1 MKRTSV
7 PMGVVST
14 RAKIV
19 PGEAEGVVAAQGP
32 RQHQCGLG
40 AVVAVTAR
48 EGEFLLGSSMSSMS
62 AIEIDPTEPDTGQ
75 RAPVGKVLEG

>member
-1 MKRTSV
+1 MMKRTSV

-32 RQHQCGLG
+32 RQHQRGIG

-62 AIEIDPTEPDTGQ
+62 RMTRCGGRTKLRQ
-75 RAPVGKVLEG
+75 